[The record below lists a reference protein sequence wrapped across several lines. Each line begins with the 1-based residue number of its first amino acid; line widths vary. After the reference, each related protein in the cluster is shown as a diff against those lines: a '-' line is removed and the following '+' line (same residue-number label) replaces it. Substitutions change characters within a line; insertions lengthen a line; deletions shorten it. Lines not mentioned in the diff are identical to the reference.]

1 MCIYIYSTCNIFH
14 TYYTVKY
21 LLHIYVY
28 MFFFLCVIDQSSLN
42 LIVGELRSIRKVQEL
57 TKDAGEG
64 GNEKLCSV

>member
-1 MCIYIYSTCNIFH
+1 
-14 TYYTVKY
+14 
-21 LLHIYVY
+21 